1 MKVRVL
7 SMPNQTVCTVREWV
21 KDERKKEGMKEKRKK
36 ERQNVEEEDG
46 MKREKQK
53 LDFKEKI

>member
-7 SMPNQTVCTVREWV
+7 SMPNQTVCTVREWA